1 MYGVAIQFATNAG
14 RATIGKM
21 WLWIGLA
28 VGILIGLIIGVGIGF
43 SLYKR
48 AGTWD

>member
-1 MYGVAIQFATNAG
+1 MEWLSFSLLPPPSSLD
-14 RATIGKM
+14 M

-28 VGILIGLIIGVGIGF
+28 VGILLGLVIGIGIGF
-43 SLYKR
+43 SLYAR